1 MSFVDRNDMVQTLAP
16 DAPDHSFRVTILPRA
31 SRRGPNLLNAHS
43 FDRVVEP
50 MTVNPISV
58 SNQIAWRRVVRKG
71 FDDLLSGPFCR
82 WMLRDIEV
90 NELATVVD
98 QHIEYKQDS
107 QSQRRNRKDIH
118 RNKLAHM
125 VMQKRLPRL

>member
-1 MSFVDRNDMVQTLAP
+1 MPFVDRNDMVQALSP
-16 DAPDHSFRVTILPRA
+16 DASDHSLRVTILPRA
-31 SRRGPNLLNAHS
+31 SRRRPNLLNAHS
-43 FDRVVEP
+43 FDLIVKP
-50 MTVNPISV
+50 MTVNPISI
-58 SNQIAWRRVVRKG
+58 SNQISWRRVVRKG

-98 QHIEYKQDS
+98 QHNEYKQDS
-107 QSQRRNRKDIH
+107 QSQRRNRKEIH